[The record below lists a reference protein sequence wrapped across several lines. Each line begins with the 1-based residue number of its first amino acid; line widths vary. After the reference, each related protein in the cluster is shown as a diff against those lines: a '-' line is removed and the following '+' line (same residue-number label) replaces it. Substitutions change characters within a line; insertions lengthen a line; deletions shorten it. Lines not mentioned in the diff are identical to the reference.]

1 MKESTRQQQGSP
13 SRDLFKRKHKD
24 LGRDLYALDID
35 FALIEKYPYPT
46 IVAILDYK
54 QSQDE
59 ITFSEVI
66 AYNSL
71 LERGIPIYII
81 SGDADQ
87 GAFTILKYE
96 GGNYKKPISRLRVV
110 HQTENW
116 QEFEKWERGLRLHM
130 KERFSENNS

>member
-1 MKESTRQQQGSP
+1 MKESTRQQKGSP

-35 FALIEKYPYPT
+35 FALIEKNPYPT

-54 QSQDE
+54 QSSDE

-71 LERGIPIYII
+71 IDRGLPVYII
-81 SGDADQ
+81 SGDAES
-87 GAFTILKYE
+87 GAFTIFKYE
-96 GGNYKKPISRLRVV
+96 GGNYRKPISRLRAI
-110 HQTENW
+110 HQTQDW
-116 QEFEKWERGLRLHM
+116 SGFESWERSLRSHM
-130 KERFSENNS
+130 KKRFSEQ